1 MVERMEVQLKQD
13 VVAEIRR
20 GEGRILLHDEV
31 ETKPG
36 CYEIIPIWETVEE
49 DEVMT
54 PRELYEGVIKE
65 KYQVDYK
72 RVAIVSSVRPK
83 ISLYRWLTI
92 RRTSRRRYPLRYR

>member
-1 MVERMEVQLKQD
+1 MEVQLKED

-54 PRELYEGVIKE
+54 PRELYDGVIRE
-65 KYQVDYK
+65 DYQVDYK
-72 RVAIVSSVRPK
+72 RVAIVSRICRPVD
-83 ISLYRWLTI
+83 RGLTADG
-92 RRTSRRRYPLRYR
+92 RASTTAGVAAGHC